1 VILLDTNVLSE
12 LVKPHPD
19 PRVVSWTGRFAGA
32 LAVPTIAVAEM
43 AFGIEKLVEGRRRDE
58 LLQALRQLVV
68 EFADRL
74 FDFNVKAA
82 WAYGRILA
90 GAQRAGRPMMLPDAL
105 IAAIAQANGCALATR
120 NVKDFA
126 TTGLELANPWQSE
139 S

>member
-12 LVKPHPD
+12 LVKPQPD
-19 PRVVSWTGRFAGA
+19 PRVVNWTRRTAAA

-58 LLQALRQLVV
+58 LLDALRRLVS

-74 FDFNVKAA
+74 LDFNVSAA

-90 GAQRAGRPMMLPDAL
+90 GARRAGRPMALPDAL

-126 TTGLELANPWQSE
+126 ATGVELVDPWQDQT
-139 S
+139 